1 MTTVIRLKPEELT
14 EAFFKKLKS
23 WVKQT
28 NRVEIVISSVQ
39 EAANN
44 LTDEEIL
51 SRHTE
56 INAGG
61 GRTFT
66 MKEFEAYIRSD
77 ITRK

>member
-1 MTTVIRLKPEELT
+1 MTIIRLKPDELT

-28 NRVEIVISSVQ
+28 NQVEIRISSVQ

-44 LTDEEIL
+44 LADEEIL
-51 SRHTE
+51 NRNAE
-56 INAGG
+56 INAGR
-61 GRTFT
+61 GRAFT

-77 ITRK
+77 FPRK

>member
-28 NRVEIVISSVQ
+28 NRLEIRISSIQ

-44 LTDEEIL
+44 LADEEIL
-51 SRHTE
+51 SRSAE

-77 ITRK
+77 FPRK